1 MIIMNK
7 NFKLLVIVLA
17 ALFILVGCAPKDS
30 TPSPSP
36 VSYTHLDVYKRQLL
50 NMESIDQNTTN
61 LFHLLF
67 LDKSLQ
73 IL

>member
-36 VSYTHLDVYKRQLL
+36 TASPAPSPTEQVDENGNDKPAKGLKILDICI
-50 NMESIDQNTTN
+50 S
-61 LFHLLF
+61 
-67 LDKSLQ
+67 
-73 IL
+73 